1 LGWSVISF
9 INNTASIQFNRFNW
23 QSVYYTYFQ
32 IGQKVQNTVTPTP
45 VTPSVI
51 PQTPTNSTAQNTANA
66 ASP

>member
-32 IGQKVQNTVTPTP
+32 IGQKVQNTPIP
-45 VTPSVI
+45 TPSVV